1 MKFTK
6 YSSIENSYREKE
18 IESIYI
24 AGFADKDIE
33 WVVTEKVD
41 GCFEKNQKVLTK
53 NGYKKISKI
62 NENDFVLSFNHRN
75 GKLEYKKVKK
85 SINRKSNKRWIKLI
99 FDNGKEI
106 ICTEDHKIFT
116 KNRGYVEAKYLNEND
131 EFIEVKI

>member
-18 IESIYI
+18 IERII
-24 AGFADKDIE
+24 TNGFANKDIE
-33 WVVTEKVD
+33 WVVTEKIH

-62 NENDFVLSFNHRN
+62 NENDFVLSFNHKN
-75 GKLEYKKVKK
+75 GKFEYKKVKK
-85 SINRKSNKRWIKLI
+85 SINRNLSKKWVKLI

-116 KNRGYVEAKYLNEND
+116 KNRGYVEAKDLNEND
-131 EFIEVKI
+131 EFLEAKI